1 MALYNNWVITKKYA
15 STEVA
20 AISTQNKIEFVRFIS
35 SDDKFAQ
42 SDLESFD
49 DLVLSTIKTKSKF
62 PVSSVKISGST
73 VTVTGILNSTGNAVD
88 YDMNTLLLVCKYNGA
103 EFLAAATTAQTPF
116 RLPAENTAEVTEYTI
131 RPQLTLSNSD
141 TVNTVVDPVSPA
153 TNERVDDEVKKLQDQ
168 VNSANT
174 DRKSIWDKIADLVDK
189 STNQTIAG
197 VKTFT
202 STIVGNISGNAESAT
217 KLKLDQKITASG
229 DITGTVSF
237 NGTKA
242 AVLPTTLATIAQ
254 SDTTSTVTP
263 NYNESFTTVD
273 SIKTDT
279 KGRVTGANTKTVKLP
294 VAYVHPNV
302 SQSDTTSAEAP
313 NNGSTFD
320 VVDSVKR
327 NGQGHVTG
335 VNTKTVTMPTQ
346 SNITGNAATATKLK
360 TARKINGTA
369 FDGTQDI
376 NVNAANDSDI
386 VHKTGNESIAGTKTF
401 KNNVYLNGGIATKR
415 ADYTGLVTYSTF
427 NETTG
432 RVDYM
437 RVTNST
443 DVEGTAG
450 TNTVLIKGNRNI
462 AGQTTNNM
470 VVGIGTGATLVLG
483 GGEGHQAYMDA
494 MEAGKVPAGTPSGSA
509 ENIILASDNEI
520 YIGSKYQSGGVTGNW
535 WKFGTDGTLTA
546 PGTIKAPTF
555 SGKLDGNATS
565 STTAKTTTGNAGSA
579 TKWHT
584 ARKVSLT
591 GDLTGSTTLDGTKD
605 VSISSKLSLSAV
617 AELMYP
623 IGSYYMTSVNK
634 NPKDIF
640 GVGVWQQIKGKV
652 LVGVDEADTTFAKAG
667 LTGGEKTHKLTIAE
681 MPSHTHI
688 QNSHNHT
695 QNSHSH
701 PANNPTL
708 MGQNG
713 NTKYG
718 EGGYNIMGTIS
729 AKSWSTGA
737 TTATNN
743 AATATNQNTGGDG
756 EHNNLQPFQT
766 AYIWLRT
773 A

>member
-73 VTVTGILNSTGNAVD
+73 VTVTGILNSTGNTVD

-141 TVNTVVDPVSPA
+141 TVSTVVDPVSPA
-153 TNERVDDEVKKLQDQ
+153 TNERVDDEVKKIQDQ
-168 VNSANT
+168 INSANT

-229 DITGTVSF
+229 DIAGTVSF

-254 SDTTSTVTP
+254 SDTTSTVSP

-294 VAYVHPNV
+294 VAYVHPNI
-302 SQSDTTSAEAP
+302 SQSDTTSTEAP

-327 NGQGHVTG
+327 NGQGHITG

-360 TARKINGTA
+360 TARKINGTD

-386 VHKTGNESIAGTKTF
+386 VHKSGDETITGAKTF
-401 KNNVYLNGGIATKR
+401 DGKFFARTNPNTSDGLQYVYGIAPKLDDGTIPQSNSLFWTNPK
-415 ADYTGLVTYSTF
+415 LK
-427 NETTG
+427 ETANG
-432 RVDYM
+432 F
-437 RVTNST
+437 SLAL
-443 DVEGTAG
+443 GAG
-450 TNTVLIKGNRNI
+450 SNLI
-462 AGQTTNNM
+462 
-470 VVGIGTGATLVLG
+470 LG
-483 GGEGHQAYMDA
+483 GGESHRALLKNIADPTA
-494 MEAGKVPAGTPSGSA
+494 LPPALSNVSA
-509 ENIILASDNEI
+509 TKEHAILVADQEI
-520 YIGSKYQSGGVTGNW
+520 YIGTGYQNGATTPNSGEW
-535 WKFGTDGTLTA
+535 WKFGTDGI
-546 PGTIKAPTF
+546 IKTPKN
-555 SGKLDGNATS
+555 GKLLD
-565 STTAKTTTGNAGSA
+565 SA
-579 TKWHT
+579 DKGLK
-584 ARKVSLT
+584 ALIADMV
-591 GDLTGSTTLDGTKD
+591 
-605 VSISSKLSLSAV
+605 
-617 AELMYP
+617 YP
-623 IGSYYMTSVNK
+623 VGSYYMSNIST
-634 NPKDIF
+634 NPAEIL
-640 GVGVWQQIKGKV
+640 GMGVWEQVKGKV
-652 LVGVDEADTTFAKAG
+652 IVGVDEDDTDFASAG

-729 AKSWSTGA
+729 ARSWTTGA

-756 EHNNLQPFQT
+756 AHNNLQPFQT

>member
-73 VTVTGILNSTGNAVD
+73 VTVTGILNSTGNTVD

-141 TVNTVVDPVSPA
+141 TVSTVVDPVSPA

-168 VNSANT
+168 INSANT

-197 VKTFT
+197 IKTFT

-217 KLKLDQKITASG
+217 KLKTAQKVTLTGDASG
-229 DITGTVSF
+229 SVTFDGTQ
-237 NGTKA
+237 
-242 AVLPTTLATIAQ
+242 AVGLATTLATVSQ
-254 SDTTSTVTP
+254 NDTTSSVSP
-263 NYNESFTTVD
+263 NYNKTFTTVD

-302 SQSDTTSAEAP
+302 SQSDTTSEEAP
-313 NNGSTFD
+313 NNGSTFTAI
-320 VVDSVKR
+320 DSVKR
-327 NGQGHVTG
+327 NGQGHITG

-346 SNITGNAATATKLK
+346 ANITGNAATATKLK

-376 NVNAANDSDI
+376 NVKATNDSDI
-386 VHKTGNESIAGTKTF
+386 VHKSGTETITGRKNFDEIVQIKAQPRGTGTAEAA
-401 KNNVYLNGGIATKR
+401 LAI
-415 ADYTGLVTYSTF
+415 YSSKVSLPLLRF
-427 NETTG
+427 NENLTG
-432 RVDYM
+432 QGA
-437 RVTNST
+437 N
-443 DVEGTAG
+443 G
-450 TNTVLIKGNRNI
+450 NTV
-462 AGQTTNNM
+462 
-470 VVGIGTGATLVLG
+470 GITQGANTIIG
-483 GGEGHQAYMDA
+483 GGESPASLLIA
-494 MEAGKVPAGTPSGSA
+494 MEKNELPPVLSGLSGGNEHGILSA
-509 ENIILASDNEI
+509 DQNV
-520 YIGSKYQSGGVTGNW
+520 YIGSGYQSGGTTGKW
-535 WKFGTDGTLTA
+535 WKFGTDGILTA

-565 STTAKTTTGNAGSA
+565 ATTATTTTGNAGSA

-605 VSISSKLSLSAV
+605 VSISSKLNVAAV

-623 IGSYYMTSVNK
+623 VGSYYMSSVNK

-640 GVGVWQQIKGKV
+640 GVGVWEQVKGKV
-652 LVGVDEADTTFAKAG
+652 LVGVDEADPTFAKAG
-667 LTGGEKTHKLTIAE
+667 LTGGEKTHKLTVAE

-729 AKSWSTGA
+729 AKSWTTGA

>member
-73 VTVTGILNSTGNAVD
+73 VTVTGILNSTGNTVD
-88 YDMNTLLLVCKYNGA
+88 YEMNTLLLVCKYNGA

-141 TVNTVVDPVSPA
+141 TVSTVVDPVSPA

-217 KLKLDQKITASG
+217 KLKTPQEVTLTG
-229 DITGTVSF
+229 DALGSATFDGTQ
-237 NGTKA
+237 
-242 AVLPTTLATIAQ
+242 AVGLATTLATIAQ
-254 SDTTSTVTP
+254 SNTASSVSP
-263 NYNESFTTVD
+263 NYNETFTTVD
-273 SIKTDT
+273 SVKTDA

-302 SQSDTTSAEAP
+302 SQSDTTSAESP

-346 SNITGNAATATKLK
+346 ANITGNAATATKLK

-376 NVNAANDSDI
+376 EVNAANDSDI
-386 VHKTGNESIAGTKTF
+386 VHKSGAETITGAKAFEGNISAKQQTTTDPQSAWGYGIRQVKEDGTNGQIQYLVRSNPQLSASEPSNGFSVGISAGANMIYAAGEAHIALLKAIQTPETTPPGLSGVKP
-401 KNNVYLNGGIATKR
+401 NGENAILV
-415 ADYTGLVTYSTF
+415 ADGSTF
-427 NETTG
+427 
-432 RVDYM
+432 
-437 RVTNST
+437 
-443 DVEGTAG
+443 
-450 TNTVLIKGNRNI
+450 
-462 AGQTTNNM
+462 
-470 VVGIGTGATLVLG
+470 IGSGY
-483 GGEGHQAYMDA
+483 QN
-494 MEAGKVPAGTPSGSA
+494 GSA
-509 ENIILASDNEI
+509 TPTD
-520 YIGSKYQSGGVTGNW
+520 GKW
-535 WKFGTDGTLTA
+535 WKFGTDGI
-546 PGTIKAPTF
+546 IKTPKD
-555 SGKLDGNATS
+555 GKLLDSAD
-565 STTAKTTTGNAGSA
+565 TGLKALIA
-579 TKWHT
+579 
-584 ARKVSLT
+584 
-591 GDLTGSTTLDGTKD
+591 DL
-605 VSISSKLSLSAV
+605 V
-617 AELMYP
+617 YP
-623 IGSYYMTSVNK
+623 VGAYYMSNVATD
-634 NPKDIF
+634 PKDLF
-640 GVGVWQQIKGKV
+640 GVGTWQQVKGKV
-652 LVGVDEADTTFAKAG
+652 LVGVDEDDTDFASAG

-729 AKSWSTGA
+729 AKSWTTGA

-756 EHNNLQPFQT
+756 AHNNLQPFQT

>member
-1 MALYNNWVITKKYA
+1 LALYNNWVITKKYA

-49 DLVLSTIKTKSKF
+49 ELVLSTIKTKSKF

-73 VTVTGILNSTGNAVD
+73 VTVTGILNSTGNTVD
-88 YDMNTLLLVCKYNGA
+88 YDMNTLLLVCKYNGV

-141 TVNTVVDPVSPA
+141 TVSTVVDPVSPA

-168 VNSANT
+168 INSANT
-174 DRKSIWDKIADLVDK
+174 DRKSIWDKIGDLVDK

-197 VKTFT
+197 IKTFT

-217 KLKLDQKITASG
+217 KLKTAQKVTLTGDASG
-229 DITGTVSF
+229 SATFDGTQ
-237 NGTKA
+237 
-242 AVLPTTLATIAQ
+242 AVGLATTLATVSQ
-254 SDTTSTVTP
+254 NDTTSSVSP
-263 NYNESFTTVD
+263 NYNETFTTVD
-273 SIKTDT
+273 SVKTDT

-294 VAYVHPNV
+294 VAYVHPSI
-302 SQSDTTSAEAP
+302 SQSDTTSAESP
-313 NNGSTFD
+313 NNGSTFN

-360 TARKINGTA
+360 TPRKINGTA

-376 NVNAANDSDI
+376 NVKATNDSDI
-386 VHKTGNESIAGTKTF
+386 VHKSGDESIAGTKSFTGMPVF
-401 KNNVYLNGGIATKR
+401 HTTVASGLQATLGTYLH
-415 ADYTGLVTYSTF
+415 DDTGDAIQRQTLLWANPRLT
-427 NETTG
+427 
-432 RVDYM
+432 
-437 RVTNST
+437 
-443 DVEGTAG
+443 
-450 TNTVLIKGNRNI
+450 
-462 AGQTTNNM
+462 GQTSNGWSFALSM
-470 VVGIGTGATLVLG
+470 GANAILG
-483 GGEGHQAYMDA
+483 GGESGRALLQAI
-494 MEAGKVPAGTPSGSA
+494 ETSETTPPSLGTVSGG
-509 ENIILASDNEI
+509 NEHAFLTADQDVFV
-520 YIGSKYQSGGVTGNW
+520 GSGYQSGGVTGKW
-535 WKFGTDGTLTA
+535 WKFGTDGT
-546 PGTIKAPTF
+546 IKTPEN
-555 SGKLDGNATS
+555 GKLLDSAD
-565 STTAKTTTGNAGSA
+565 TGLKALIA
-579 TKWHT
+579 DM
-584 ARKVSLT
+584 V
-591 GDLTGSTTLDGTKD
+591 
-605 VSISSKLSLSAV
+605 
-617 AELMYP
+617 YP
-623 IGSYYMTSVNK
+623 IGSYYMSNIST
-634 NPKDIF
+634 NPAEIL
-640 GVGVWQQIKGKV
+640 GMGVWEQVKGKV
-652 LVGVDEADTTFAKAG
+652 IVGVDEDDTDFASAG

-729 AKSWSTGA
+729 ARSWTTGA

-756 EHNNLQPFQT
+756 VHNNLQPFQT

>member
-49 DLVLSTIKTKSKF
+49 ELVLSTIKTKSKF

-73 VTVTGILNSTGNAVD
+73 VTVTGILNSTGNTVD
-88 YDMNTLLLVCKYNGA
+88 YDMNTLLLVCKYNGV

-141 TVNTVVDPVSPA
+141 TVSTVVDPVSPA

-168 VNSANT
+168 INSANT
-174 DRKSIWDKIADLVDK
+174 DRKSIWDKIGDLVDK

-197 VKTFT
+197 IKTFT

-217 KLKLDQKITASG
+217 KLKTAQKVTLTGDASG
-229 DITGTVSF
+229 SATFDGTQ
-237 NGTKA
+237 
-242 AVLPTTLATIAQ
+242 AVGLATTLATVSQ
-254 SDTTSTVTP
+254 NDTTSSVSP
-263 NYNESFTTVD
+263 NYNETFTTVD
-273 SIKTDT
+273 SVKTDT

-294 VAYVHPNV
+294 VAYVHPSI
-302 SQSDTTSAEAP
+302 SQSDTTSAESP
-313 NNGSTFD
+313 NNGSTFN

-360 TARKINGTA
+360 TPRKINGTA

-376 NVNAANDSDI
+376 NVKATNDSDI
-386 VHKTGNESIAGTKTF
+386 VHKSGDESIAGTKSFTGMPVF
-401 KNNVYLNGGIATKR
+401 HTTVASGLQATLGTYLH
-415 ADYTGLVTYSTF
+415 DDTGDAIQRQTLLWANPRLT
-427 NETTG
+427 
-432 RVDYM
+432 
-437 RVTNST
+437 
-443 DVEGTAG
+443 
-450 TNTVLIKGNRNI
+450 
-462 AGQTTNNM
+462 GQTSNGWSFALSM
-470 VVGIGTGATLVLG
+470 GANAILG
-483 GGEGHQAYMDA
+483 GGESGRALLQAI
-494 MEAGKVPAGTPSGSA
+494 ETSETTPPSLGTVSGG
-509 ENIILASDNEI
+509 NEHAFLTADQDVFV
-520 YIGSKYQSGGVTGNW
+520 GSGYQSGGVTGKW
-535 WKFGTDGTLTA
+535 WKFGTDGT
-546 PGTIKAPTF
+546 IKTPEN
-555 SGKLDGNATS
+555 GKLLDSAD
-565 STTAKTTTGNAGSA
+565 TGLKALIA
-579 TKWHT
+579 DM
-584 ARKVSLT
+584 V
-591 GDLTGSTTLDGTKD
+591 
-605 VSISSKLSLSAV
+605 
-617 AELMYP
+617 YP
-623 IGSYYMTSVNK
+623 IGSYYMSNIST
-634 NPKDIF
+634 NPAEIL
-640 GVGVWQQIKGKV
+640 GMGVWEQVKGKV
-652 LVGVDEADTTFAKAG
+652 IVGVDEDDTDFASAG

-729 AKSWSTGA
+729 ARSWTTGA

-756 EHNNLQPFQT
+756 VHNNLQPFQT

>member
-73 VTVTGILNSTGNAVD
+73 VTVTGILNSTGNTVD
-88 YDMNTLLLVCKYNGA
+88 YDMNTLLLVCKYNGT

-141 TVNTVVDPVSPA
+141 TVSTVVDPVSPA

-168 VNSANT
+168 INSSNT
-174 DRKSIWDKIADLVDK
+174 DRKNIWNRIADLVDK

-197 VKTFT
+197 IKTFT
-202 STIVGNISGNAESAT
+202 STIVGNISGNSGSTT
-217 KLKLDQKITASG
+217 KLKTPQEVTLKGDTSG
-229 DITGTVSF
+229 SVSF
-237 NGTKA
+237 DGTQ
-242 AVLPTTLATIAQ
+242 AVDLATTLATVIQ
-254 SDTTSTVTP
+254 NNTTSSISP
-263 NYNESFTTVD
+263 NYSETFTTVD

-294 VAYVHPNV
+294 VAYAHPNIP
-302 SQSDTTSAEAP
+302 QNDTTSTEAP

-327 NGQGHVTG
+327 NGQGHITG

-346 SNITGNAATATKLK
+346 TNVTGNSGTATKLK

-376 NVNAANDSDI
+376 NVKATNDSDI
-386 VHKTGNESIAGTKTF
+386 VHKSGDESIAGTKSFTGMPVF
-401 KNNVYLNGGIATKR
+401 HTTVASGLQATLGTYLH
-415 ADYTGLVTYSTF
+415 DDTGDAIQRQTLLWANPRLT
-427 NETTG
+427 
-432 RVDYM
+432 
-437 RVTNST
+437 
-443 DVEGTAG
+443 
-450 TNTVLIKGNRNI
+450 
-462 AGQTTNNM
+462 GQTSNGWSFALSM
-470 VVGIGTGATLVLG
+470 GANAILG
-483 GGEGHQAYMDA
+483 GGESGRALLQAI
-494 MEAGKVPAGTPSGSA
+494 ETSETTPPSLGTVSGG
-509 ENIILASDNEI
+509 NEHAFLTADQDVFV
-520 YIGSKYQSGGVTGNW
+520 GSGYQSGGVTGKW
-535 WKFGTDGTLTA
+535 WKFGTDGT
-546 PGTIKAPTF
+546 IKTPEN
-555 SGKLDGNATS
+555 GKLLDSAD
-565 STTAKTTTGNAGSA
+565 TGLKALIA
-579 TKWHT
+579 DM
-584 ARKVSLT
+584 V
-591 GDLTGSTTLDGTKD
+591 
-605 VSISSKLSLSAV
+605 
-617 AELMYP
+617 YP
-623 IGSYYMTSVNK
+623 IGSYYMSNIST
-634 NPKDIF
+634 NPAEIL
-640 GVGVWQQIKGKV
+640 GMGVWEQVKGKV
-652 LVGVDEADTTFAKAG
+652 IVGVDEDDTDFASAG

-729 AKSWSTGA
+729 ARSWTTGA

-756 EHNNLQPFQT
+756 VHNNLQPFQT

>member
-49 DLVLSTIKTKSKF
+49 ELVLSTIKTKSKF

-73 VTVTGILNSTGNAVD
+73 VTVTGILNSTGNTVD
-88 YDMNTLLLVCKYNGA
+88 YDMNTLLLVCKYNGV

-141 TVNTVVDPVSPA
+141 TVSTVVDPVSPA

-168 VNSANT
+168 INSANT
-174 DRKSIWDKIADLVDK
+174 DRKSIWDKIGDLVDK

-197 VKTFT
+197 IKTFT

-217 KLKLDQKITASG
+217 KLKTAQKVTLTGDASG
-229 DITGTVSF
+229 SATFDGTQ
-237 NGTKA
+237 
-242 AVLPTTLATIAQ
+242 AVGLATTLATVSQ
-254 SDTTSTVTP
+254 NDTTSSVSP
-263 NYNESFTTVD
+263 NYNETFTTVD
-273 SIKTDT
+273 SVKTDT

-294 VAYVHPNV
+294 VAYVHPSI
-302 SQSDTTSAEAP
+302 SQSDTTSAESP
-313 NNGSTFD
+313 NNGSTFN

-360 TARKINGTA
+360 TPRKINGTA

-376 NVNAANDSDI
+376 NVKATNDSDI
-386 VHKTGNESIAGTKTF
+386 VHKSGDESIAGTKSFTGMPVF
-401 KNNVYLNGGIATKR
+401 HTTVASGLQATLGTYLH
-415 ADYTGLVTYSTF
+415 DDTGDAIQRQTLLWANPRLT
-427 NETTG
+427 
-432 RVDYM
+432 
-437 RVTNST
+437 
-443 DVEGTAG
+443 
-450 TNTVLIKGNRNI
+450 
-462 AGQTTNNM
+462 GQTSNGWSFALSM
-470 VVGIGTGATLVLG
+470 GANAILG
-483 GGEGHQAYMDA
+483 GGESGRALLQAI
-494 MEAGKVPAGTPSGSA
+494 ETSETTPPSLGTVSGG
-509 ENIILASDNEI
+509 NEHAFLTADQDVFV
-520 YIGSKYQSGGVTGNW
+520 GSGYQSGGVTGKW
-535 WKFGTDGTLTA
+535 WKFGTDGT
-546 PGTIKAPTF
+546 IKTPEN
-555 SGKLDGNATS
+555 GKLLDSAD
-565 STTAKTTTGNAGSA
+565 TGLKALIA
-579 TKWHT
+579 DM
-584 ARKVSLT
+584 V
-591 GDLTGSTTLDGTKD
+591 
-605 VSISSKLSLSAV
+605 
-617 AELMYP
+617 YP
-623 IGSYYMTSVNK
+623 IGSYYMSNIST
-634 NPKDIF
+634 NPAEIL
-640 GVGVWQQIKGKV
+640 GMGVWEQVKGKV
-652 LVGVDEADTTFAKAG
+652 IVGVDEDDTDFASAG

-729 AKSWSTGA
+729 AKSWTTGA

-756 EHNNLQPFQT
+756 AHNNLQPFQT

>member
-73 VTVTGILNSTGNAVD
+73 VTVTGILNSTGNTVD
-88 YDMNTLLLVCKYNGA
+88 YEMNTLLLVCKYNGA

-141 TVNTVVDPVSPA
+141 TVSTVVDPVSPA

-168 VNSANT
+168 INSANT
-174 DRKSIWDKIADLVDK
+174 DRKSIWDKIGDLVDK

-197 VKTFT
+197 IKTFT

-217 KLKLDQKITASG
+217 KLKTAQKVTLTGDASG
-229 DITGTVSF
+229 SATFDGTQ
-237 NGTKA
+237 
-242 AVLPTTLATIAQ
+242 AVGLATTLATVSQ
-254 SDTTSTVTP
+254 NDTTSSVSP
-263 NYNESFTTVD
+263 NYNETFTTVD
-273 SIKTDT
+273 SVKTDT

-294 VAYVHPNV
+294 VAYVHPSI
-302 SQSDTTSAEAP
+302 SQSDTTSAESP
-313 NNGSTFD
+313 NNGSTFN

-360 TARKINGTA
+360 TPRKINGTA

-376 NVNAANDSDI
+376 NVKATNDSDI
-386 VHKTGNESIAGTKTF
+386 VHKSGDESIAGTKSFTGMPVF
-401 KNNVYLNGGIATKR
+401 HTTVASGLQATLGTYLH
-415 ADYTGLVTYSTF
+415 DDTGDAIQRQTLLWANPRLT
-427 NETTG
+427 
-432 RVDYM
+432 
-437 RVTNST
+437 
-443 DVEGTAG
+443 
-450 TNTVLIKGNRNI
+450 
-462 AGQTTNNM
+462 GQTSNGWSFALSM
-470 VVGIGTGATLVLG
+470 GANAILG
-483 GGEGHQAYMDA
+483 GGESGRALLQAI
-494 MEAGKVPAGTPSGSA
+494 ETSETTPPSLGTVSGG
-509 ENIILASDNEI
+509 NEHAFLTADQDVFV
-520 YIGSKYQSGGVTGNW
+520 GSGYQSGGVTGKW
-535 WKFGTDGTLTA
+535 WKFGTDGILTA

-565 STTAKTTTGNAGSA
+565 ATTATTTTGNAGSA

-605 VSISSKLSLSAV
+605 VSISSKLNVAAV

-623 IGSYYMTSVNK
+623 VGSYYMSSVNK

-640 GVGVWQQIKGKV
+640 GVGVWEQVKGKV
-652 LVGVDEADTTFAKAG
+652 LVGVDEADPTFAKAG

-729 AKSWSTGA
+729 ARSWTTGT

-756 EHNNLQPFQT
+756 AHNNLQPFQT

>member
-73 VTVTGILNSTGNAVD
+73 VTVTGILNSTGNTVD

-141 TVNTVVDPVSPA
+141 TVSTIVDPVSPA

-217 KLKLDQKITASG
+217 KLKTPQKVTLTGDASG
-229 DITGTVSF
+229 SATFDGTQ
-237 NGTKA
+237 
-242 AVLPTTLATIAQ
+242 AVGLATTLATIAQ
-254 SDTTSTVTP
+254 SNTASSVSP
-263 NYNESFTTVD
+263 NYNETFTTVD
-273 SIKTDT
+273 SVNTDT
-279 KGRVTGANTKTVKLP
+279 KGRVTGTNTKTVKLP

-302 SQSDTTSAEAP
+302 SQSDTTSEEAP
-313 NNGSTFD
+313 NNGSTFTAI
-320 VVDSVKR
+320 DSVKR

-346 SNITGNAATATKLK
+346 ANITGNAATATKLK
-360 TARKINGTA
+360 TPRKINGTA

-376 NVNAANDSDI
+376 EVNAANDSDI
-386 VHKTGNESIAGTKTF
+386 VHKSGTETIDGVKTF
-401 KNNVYLNGGIATKR
+401 KRAINVYSEAGSGLQAYFRAHLMGNDGVEKQTQYLFWQNANLSNQDANGFTIAFGSGANTIVGGGES
-415 ADYTGLVTYSTF
+415 AMALITAMENS
-427 NETTG
+427 ETSPG
-432 RVDYM
+432 
-437 RVTNST
+437 
-443 DVEGTAG
+443 
-450 TNTVLIKGNRNI
+450 
-462 AGQTTNNM
+462 
-470 VVGIGTGATLVLG
+470 GIGTNG
-483 GGEGHQAYMDA
+483 GSEHAIVVADTN
-494 MEAGKVPAGTPSGSA
+494 V
-509 ENIILASDNEI
+509 
-520 YIGSKYQSGGVTGNW
+520 YIGSGYQSGGATGKW
-535 WKFGTDGTLTA
+535 WTFQNDGI
-546 PGTIKAPTF
+546 IKTPKN
-555 SGKLDGNATS
+555 GKLLDSAD
-565 STTAKTTTGNAGSA
+565 TGLKALIA
-579 TKWHT
+579 
-584 ARKVSLT
+584 
-591 GDLTGSTTLDGTKD
+591 DL
-605 VSISSKLSLSAV
+605 V
-617 AELMYP
+617 YP
-623 IGSYYMTSVNK
+623 VGSYYMSNVATD
-634 NPKDIF
+634 PKEVF
-640 GVGVWQQIKGKV
+640 GVGVWEQVKGKV
-652 LVGVDEADTTFAKAG
+652 IVGVDEDDTDFSSAG
-667 LTGGEKTHKLTIAE
+667 LTGGEKTHKLTIEE

-713 NTKYG
+713 NTHYG
-718 EGGYNIMGTIS
+718 DGGYTIMGTIS
-729 AKSWSTGA
+729 AKSWTTGA

-756 EHNNLQPFQT
+756 AHNNLQPFQT

-773 A
+773 E

>member
-73 VTVTGILNSTGNAVD
+73 VTVTGILNSTGNTVD

-141 TVNTVVDPVSPA
+141 TVSTVVDPVSPA

-168 VNSANT
+168 INSANT

-189 STNQTIAG
+189 STNQTISG
-197 VKTFT
+197 IKTFT

-217 KLKLDQKITASG
+217 KLKTAQKVTLTGDASG
-229 DITGTVSF
+229 SATFDGTQ
-237 NGTKA
+237 
-242 AVLPTTLATIAQ
+242 AVGLATTLATVSQ
-254 SDTTSTVTP
+254 NDTTSSVSP
-263 NYNESFTTVD
+263 NYNETFTTVD

-346 SNITGNAATATKLK
+346 SNITGNA
-360 TARKINGTA
+360 
-369 FDGTQDI
+369 
-376 NVNAANDSDI
+376 
-386 VHKTGNESIAGTKTF
+386 
-401 KNNVYLNGGIATKR
+401 
-415 ADYTGLVTYSTF
+415 
-427 NETTG
+427 
-432 RVDYM
+432 
-437 RVTNST
+437 
-443 DVEGTAG
+443 
-450 TNTVLIKGNRNI
+450 
-462 AGQTTNNM
+462 
-470 VVGIGTGATLVLG
+470 
-483 GGEGHQAYMDA
+483 
-494 MEAGKVPAGTPSGSA
+494 
-509 ENIILASDNEI
+509 
-520 YIGSKYQSGGVTGNW
+520 
-535 WKFGTDGTLTA
+535 
-546 PGTIKAPTF
+546 
-555 SGKLDGNATS
+555 
-565 STTAKTTTGNAGSA
+565 GSA

-591 GDLTGSTTLDGTKD
+591 GDLTGSTTIDGTKD
-605 VSISSKLSLSAV
+605 VSISSKLNLAVV

-623 IGSYYMTSVNK
+623 IGSYYMSSVNK

-640 GVGVWQQIKGKV
+640 GVGVWEQVKGKV
-652 LVGVDEADTTFAKAG
+652 IVGVDEDDTDFASAG

-729 AKSWSTGA
+729 ARSWTTGA
-737 TTATNN
+737 ATATNN
-743 AATATNQNTGGDG
+743 PATATNQNTGGDG
-756 EHNNLQPFQT
+756 AHNNLQPFQT

>member
-73 VTVTGILNSTGNAVD
+73 VTVTGILNSTGNTVD
-88 YDMNTLLLVCKYNGA
+88 YEMNTLLLVCKYNGA

-141 TVNTVVDPVSPA
+141 TVSTVVDPVSPA

-197 VKTFT
+197 IKTFT

-217 KLKLDQKITASG
+217 KLKTAQKVTLTGDASG
-229 DITGTVSF
+229 SVTFDGTQ
-237 NGTKA
+237 
-242 AVLPTTLATIAQ
+242 AVGLATTLATVSQ
-254 SDTTSTVTP
+254 NDTTSSVSP
-263 NYNESFTTVD
+263 NYNETFTTVD

-302 SQSDTTSAEAP
+302 SQSDTTSEEAP
-313 NNGSTFD
+313 NNGSTFTAI
-320 VVDSVKR
+320 DSVKR
-327 NGQGHVTG
+327 NGQGHITG

-376 NVNAANDSDI
+376 EVNAANDSDI
-386 VHKTGNESIAGTKTF
+386 VHKSGDESIAGTKSFTGMPVF
-401 KNNVYLNGGIATKR
+401 HTTVASGLQATLGTYLH
-415 ADYTGLVTYSTF
+415 DDTGDAIQRQTLLWANPRLT
-427 NETTG
+427 
-432 RVDYM
+432 
-437 RVTNST
+437 
-443 DVEGTAG
+443 
-450 TNTVLIKGNRNI
+450 
-462 AGQTTNNM
+462 GQTSNGWSFALSM
-470 VVGIGTGATLVLG
+470 GANAILG
-483 GGEGHQAYMDA
+483 GGESGRALLQAI
-494 MEAGKVPAGTPSGSA
+494 ETSETTPPSLGTVSGG
-509 ENIILASDNEI
+509 NEHAFLTADQDVFV
-520 YIGSKYQSGGVTGNW
+520 GSGYQSGGVTGKW
-535 WKFGTDGTLTA
+535 WKFGTDGT
-546 PGTIKAPTF
+546 IKTPEN
-555 SGKLDGNATS
+555 GKLLDSAD
-565 STTAKTTTGNAGSA
+565 TGLKALIA
-579 TKWHT
+579 DM
-584 ARKVSLT
+584 V
-591 GDLTGSTTLDGTKD
+591 
-605 VSISSKLSLSAV
+605 
-617 AELMYP
+617 YP
-623 IGSYYMTSVNK
+623 IGSYYMSNIST
-634 NPKDIF
+634 NPAEIL
-640 GVGVWQQIKGKV
+640 GMGVWEQVKGKV
-652 LVGVDEADTTFAKAG
+652 IVGVDEDDTDFASAG

-729 AKSWSTGA
+729 ARSWTTGA

-756 EHNNLQPFQT
+756 VHNNLQPFQT

>member
-73 VTVTGILNSTGNAVD
+73 VTVTGILNSTGNTVD

-141 TVNTVVDPVSPA
+141 TVSTVVDPVSPA

-168 VNSANT
+168 INSANT

-197 VKTFT
+197 IKTFT

-217 KLKLDQKITASG
+217 KLKTPQKVTLTG
-229 DITGTVSF
+229 DALGSATFDGTQ
-237 NGTKA
+237 
-242 AVLPTTLATIAQ
+242 AVGLATTLATIAQ
-254 SDTTSTVTP
+254 SNTASSVSP
-263 NYNESFTTVD
+263 NYNETFTTVD
-273 SIKTDT
+273 SVKTDT

-294 VAYVHPNV
+294 VAYVHPTV
-302 SQSDTTSAEAP
+302 SQSDTTSEEAP
-313 NNGSTFD
+313 NNGSTFTAI
-320 VVDSVKR
+320 DSVKR

-346 SNITGNAATATKLK
+346 ANITGNAATATKLK

-376 NVNAANDSDI
+376 NVKATNDSDI
-386 VHKTGNESIAGTKTF
+386 VHKNSDETITGAKTF
-401 KNNVYLNGGIATKR
+401 SGAFTHVSQRSNDPQRAWALGVRQVKPDGTLGQLQNIVGTNPQLSEREPSNGFSMGISAGANMIYAAGEAHIALLKAIEKPETTPPSLAVKPNGETAILVADGATYIGTNYQNGGT
-415 ADYTGLVTYSTF
+415 TP
-427 NETTG
+427 TTG
-432 RVDYM
+432 Y
-437 RVTNST
+437 
-443 DVEGTAG
+443 
-450 TNTVLIKGNRNI
+450 
-462 AGQTTNNM
+462 
-470 VVGIGTGATLVLG
+470 
-483 GGEGHQAYMDA
+483 
-494 MEAGKVPAGTPSGSA
+494 
-509 ENIILASDNEI
+509 
-520 YIGSKYQSGGVTGNW
+520 W
-535 WKFGTDGTLTA
+535 WRFGTDGILTA
-546 PGTIKAPTF
+546 PGTIKAPVF

-565 STTAKTTTGNAGSA
+565 ATTATTTTGNSGTA
-579 TKWHT
+579 TKWQT
-584 ARKVSLT
+584 ARKISIT
-591 GDLTGSTTLDGTKD
+591 GDLTGSTTIDGTKD
-605 VSISSKLSLSAV
+605 VSISSKLNIAAV

-623 IGSYYMTSVNK
+623 VGSYYMSSSNK

-640 GVGVWQQIKGKV
+640 GVGTWQQVKGKV
-652 LVGVDEADTTFAKAG
+652 LVGVDESDTTFAKAG
-667 LTGGEKTHKLTIAE
+667 LTGGEKTHKLTVAE

-695 QNSHSH
+695 QNPHSHS
-701 PANNPTL
+701 ANNPTL

-713 NTKYG
+713 NTHYG
-718 EGGYNIMGTIS
+718 DGGFTIMGTIS
-729 AKSWSTGA
+729 KNSWTTGNA
-737 TTATNN
+737 TATNN

>member
-73 VTVTGILNSTGNAVD
+73 VTVTGILNSTGNTVD
-88 YDMNTLLLVCKYNGA
+88 YEMNTLLLVCKYNGA

-141 TVNTVVDPVSPA
+141 TVSTVVDPVSPA

-197 VKTFT
+197 IKTFT

-217 KLKLDQKITASG
+217 KLKTAQKVTLTGDASG
-229 DITGTVSF
+229 SATFDGTQ
-237 NGTKA
+237 
-242 AVLPTTLATIAQ
+242 AVGLATTLATVSQ
-254 SDTTSTVTP
+254 NDTTSSVSP
-263 NYNESFTTVD
+263 NYNETFTTVD

-302 SQSDTTSAEAP
+302 SQSDTTSEEAP
-313 NNGSTFD
+313 NNGSTFTAI
-320 VVDSVKR
+320 DSVKR
-327 NGQGHVTG
+327 NGQGHITG

-376 NVNAANDSDI
+376 EVNAANDSDI
-386 VHKTGNESIAGTKTF
+386 VHKSGDESIAGTKSFTGMPVF
-401 KNNVYLNGGIATKR
+401 HTTVASGLQATLGTYLH
-415 ADYTGLVTYSTF
+415 DDTGDAIQRQTLLWANPRLT
-427 NETTG
+427 
-432 RVDYM
+432 
-437 RVTNST
+437 
-443 DVEGTAG
+443 
-450 TNTVLIKGNRNI
+450 
-462 AGQTTNNM
+462 GQTSNGWSFALSM
-470 VVGIGTGATLVLG
+470 GANAILG
-483 GGEGHQAYMDA
+483 GGESGRALLQAI
-494 MEAGKVPAGTPSGSA
+494 ETSETTPPSLGTVSGG
-509 ENIILASDNEI
+509 NEHAFLTADQDVFV
-520 YIGSKYQSGGVTGNW
+520 GSGYQSGGVTGKW
-535 WKFGTDGTLTA
+535 WKFGTDGT
-546 PGTIKAPTF
+546 IKTPEN
-555 SGKLDGNATS
+555 GKLLDSAD
-565 STTAKTTTGNAGSA
+565 TGLKALIA
-579 TKWHT
+579 DM
-584 ARKVSLT
+584 V
-591 GDLTGSTTLDGTKD
+591 
-605 VSISSKLSLSAV
+605 
-617 AELMYP
+617 YP
-623 IGSYYMTSVNK
+623 IGSYYMSNIST
-634 NPKDIF
+634 NPAEIL
-640 GVGVWQQIKGKV
+640 GMGVWEQVKGKV
-652 LVGVDEADTTFAKAG
+652 IVGVDEDDTDFASAG

-729 AKSWSTGA
+729 ARSWTTGA

-756 EHNNLQPFQT
+756 VHNNLQPFQT

>member
-73 VTVTGILNSTGNAVD
+73 VTVTGILNSTGNTVD

-141 TVNTVVDPVSPA
+141 TVSTVVDPVSPA

-197 VKTFT
+197 IKTFT

-254 SDTTSTVTP
+254 SDTTSTVSP

-279 KGRVTGANTKTVKLP
+279 KGRVTGANTKTIKLP

-302 SQSDTTSAEAP
+302 SQSDTTSTEAP
-313 NNGSTFD
+313 NNGSTFE

-386 VHKTGNESIAGTKTF
+386 VHKSGNETITGIKIFTKQIENYTVPHETDKQTAGAF
-401 KNNVYLNGGIATKR
+401 NVRQVN
-415 ADYTGLVTYSTF
+415 ADGKAGQVQSLVRTNPQMP
-427 NETTG
+427 NETANGFTIG
-432 RVDYM
+432 I
-437 RVTNST
+437 S
-443 DVEGTAG
+443 AG
-450 TNTVLIKGNRNI
+450 ANTIL
-462 AGQTTNNM
+462 A
-470 VVGIGTGATLVLG
+470 
-483 GGEGHQAYMDA
+483 GGEGHIALQKAIQTPETTPPVLSAVKGGDEHAIVVADNDA
-494 MEAGKVPAGTPSGSA
+494 
-509 ENIILASDNEI
+509 
-520 YIGSKYQSGGVTGNW
+520 YIGSGYQSGGVTGNW
-535 WKFGTDGTLTA
+535 WKFAKDGTLTA

-565 STTAKTTTGNAGSA
+565 STTAETTTGNAGSA

-591 GDLTGSTTLDGTKD
+591 GDLTGSTTIDGTKD
-605 VSISSKLSLSAV
+605 VSISSKLNLAVV

-623 IGSYYMTSVNK
+623 IGSYYMSSVNK

-640 GVGVWQQIKGKV
+640 GVGVWEQVKGKV
-652 LVGVDEADTTFAKAG
+652 IVGVDEDDTDFASAG

-729 AKSWSTGA
+729 ARSWTTGT

-756 EHNNLQPFQT
+756 AHNNLQPFQT

>member
-1 MALYNNWVITKKYA
+1 LALYNNWVITKKYA

-73 VTVTGILNSTGNAVD
+73 VTVTGILNSTGNTVD

-141 TVNTVVDPVSPA
+141 TVSTVVDPVSPA

-168 VNSANT
+168 INSANT

-197 VKTFT
+197 IKTFT
-202 STIVGNISGNAESAT
+202 STIVGNISGNAGSAT
-217 KLKLDQKITASG
+217 KFKTPQKVTLTGDASG
-229 DITGTVSF
+229 SATFDGTQ
-237 NGTKA
+237 
-242 AVLPTTLATIAQ
+242 AVGLATTLATIAQ
-254 SDTTSTVTP
+254 SNTASSVSP
-263 NYNESFTTVD
+263 NYNETFTTVD
-273 SIKTDT
+273 SVKTDT
-279 KGRVTGANTKTVKLP
+279 KGRVTGTNTKTVKLP

-302 SQSDTTSAEAP
+302 SQSDTTSTEAP

-346 SNITGNAATATKLK
+346 TNVTGNAATATKLK

-376 NVNAANDSDI
+376 NVKATNDSDI
-386 VHKTGNESIAGTKTF
+386 VHKSGTETIDGVKTF
-401 KNNVYLNGGIATKR
+401 KRAINVYSEAGSGLQAYFRAHLMGNDGVEKQTQYLFWQNANLTNQDANGFTIAFGSGANTIVGGGESAR
-415 ADYTGLVTYSTF
+415 ALITAMENS
-427 NETTG
+427 ETSPG
-432 RVDYM
+432 
-437 RVTNST
+437 
-443 DVEGTAG
+443 
-450 TNTVLIKGNRNI
+450 
-462 AGQTTNNM
+462 
-470 VVGIGTGATLVLG
+470 GIGTNG
-483 GGEGHQAYMDA
+483 GSEHAIVVADTN
-494 MEAGKVPAGTPSGSA
+494 V
-509 ENIILASDNEI
+509 
-520 YIGSKYQSGGVTGNW
+520 YIGSGYQSGGVTGKW
-535 WKFGTDGTLTA
+535 WRFDTDGTLTA

-565 STTAKTTTGNAGSA
+565 ATTATTTTGNAGTA
-579 TKWHT
+579 TKWQT
-584 ARKVSLT
+584 ARKISIT
-591 GDLTGSTTLDGTKD
+591 GDLTGSTTIDGTKD
-605 VSISSKLSLSAV
+605 VSISSKLNIAAV

-623 IGSYYMTSVNK
+623 VGSYYMSSSNK

-640 GVGVWQQIKGKV
+640 GVGTWQQVKGKV
-652 LVGVDEADTTFAKAG
+652 LVGVDESDTDFASAG
-667 LTGGEKTHKLTIAE
+667 LTGGEKTHKLTIEE

-729 AKSWSTGA
+729 AKSWTTGA

-756 EHNNLQPFQT
+756 AHNNLQPFQT

>member
-1 MALYNNWVITKKYA
+1 LALYNNWVITKKYA

-49 DLVLSTIKTKSKF
+49 DLVLNTIKTKSKF

-73 VTVTGILNSTGNAVD
+73 VTVTGILNSTGNTVD
-88 YDMNTLLLVCKYNGA
+88 YDMNTLLLVCKYNGT

-141 TVNTVVDPVSPA
+141 TVSTVVDPVSPA

-168 VNSANT
+168 INSANT
-174 DRKSIWDKIADLVDK
+174 DRKSIWDKIAGLVDK

-197 VKTFT
+197 IKTFT

-217 KLKLDQKITASG
+217 KLKTAQKVTLTGDASG
-229 DITGTVSF
+229 SATF
-237 NGTKA
+237 NGTQ
-242 AVLPTTLATIAQ
+242 AVSLPATLATISQ
-254 SDTTSTVTP
+254 GNTTSSISP

-273 SIKTDT
+273 SVKTDT

-294 VAYVHPNV
+294 VAYVHPSV
-302 SQSDTTSAEAP
+302 SQSDTTSVESP
-313 NNGSTFD
+313 NNGSTFTAI
-320 VVDSVKR
+320 DSVKR

-346 SNITGNAATATKLK
+346 TNVTGNAATATKLK
-360 TARKINGTA
+360 TPRKINGTD

-376 NVNAANDSDI
+376 NVKATNDSDI
-386 VHKTGNESIAGTKTF
+386 VHKSGSESISGTKAFTGGF
-401 KNNVYLNGGIATKR
+401 SAKQIPSPTDSQTASSYGVRQVTSDGKDGQLQYIVRTNPQIVETANGFSIGISAGANSIYAGGEAHIALLKAIQTP
-415 ADYTGLVTYSTF
+415 
-427 NETTG
+427 ETTPP
-432 RVDYM
+432 VLSSVKATSESAIVVSDADTYI
-437 RVTNST
+437 
-443 DVEGTAG
+443 G
-450 TNTVLIKGNRNI
+450 TNYQN
-462 AGQTTNNM
+462 
-470 VVGIGTGATLVLG
+470 GAT
-483 GGEGHQAYMDA
+483 
-494 MEAGKVPAGTPSGSA
+494 TPT
-509 ENIILASDNEI
+509 
-520 YIGSKYQSGGVTGNW
+520 TGYW
-535 WKFGTDGTLTA
+535 WKFGKDGNMTA
-546 PGTIKAPTF
+546 PGIIEASTF
-555 SGKLDGNATS
+555 SGKLNGNATS
-565 STTAKTTTGNAGSA
+565 ATRATTTTGNAGSA
-579 TKWHT
+579 TKWQT
-584 ARKVSLT
+584 ARKVSIA
-591 GDLTGSTTLDGTKD
+591 GDLTGSTTIDGSKD
-605 VSISSKLSLSAV
+605 VSISSKLNIAAV
-617 AELMYP
+617 AKLMYP
-623 IGSYYMTSVNK
+623 VGSYYMSSSNK

-640 GVGVWQQIKGKV
+640 GVGTWQQVKGKV
-652 LVGVDEADTTFAKAG
+652 LVGVDESDTTFAKAG
-667 LTGGEKTHKLTIAE
+667 LTGGEKTHKLTVAE

-718 EGGYNIMGTIS
+718 EGGYKIMGTIS
-729 AKSWSTGA
+729 AKSWTTGT

-756 EHNNLQPFQT
+756 AHNNLQPFKT

>member
-62 PVSSVKISGST
+62 PVSSVKITGST
-73 VTVTGILNSTGNAVD
+73 VTVTGILNSTGNTVD
-88 YDMNTLLLVCKYNGA
+88 YDMNTLLLVCKYNGT

-141 TVNTVVDPVSPA
+141 TVSTVVDPVSPA

-168 VNSANT
+168 INSANT
-174 DRKSIWDKIADLVDK
+174 DRKSIWDKIAGLVDK

-197 VKTFT
+197 IKTFT

-217 KLKLDQKITASG
+217 KLKTAQKVTLTGDASG
-229 DITGTVSF
+229 SATF
-237 NGTKA
+237 NGTQ
-242 AVLPTTLATIAQ
+242 AVSLPATLTTISQ
-254 SDTTSTVTP
+254 GNTTSSISP

-273 SIKTDT
+273 SVKTDT

-302 SQSDTTSAEAP
+302 SQSDTTSEEAP
-313 NNGSTFD
+313 NNGSTFTAI
-320 VVDSVKR
+320 DSVKR

-346 SNITGNAATATKLK
+346 TNVTGNAATATKLK
-360 TARKINGTA
+360 TPRKINGTD

-376 NVNAANDSDI
+376 NVKATNDSDI
-386 VHKTGNESIAGTKTF
+386 VHKSGNESISGTKTF
-401 KNNVYLNGGIATKR
+401 NNNVYLNGGIATKR

-437 RVTNST
+437 RVTTST
-443 DVEGTAG
+443 DEKGTAG
-450 TNTVLIKGNRNI
+450 VNTVLIKGNRNI
-462 AGQTTNNM
+462 SGQTNNNM
-470 VVGIGTGATLVLG
+470 VVGIGTGAGLILG
-483 GGEGHQAYMDA
+483 GGEGHIAYMDA
-494 MEAGKVPAGTPSGSA
+494 MASGKVPAGSPSGGA
-509 ENIILASDNEI
+509 ENIVLASDNET
-520 YIGSKYQSGGVTGNW
+520 YIGANYQNGDQTGYW
-535 WKFGTDGTLTA
+535 WKFGKDGTLTA
-546 PGTIKAPTF
+546 PGTIKASTF

-565 STTAKTTTGNAGSA
+565 ATTATTTTGNAGSA
-579 TKWHT
+579 TKWQT
-584 ARKVSLT
+584 ACKVSIT
-591 GDLTGSTTLDGTKD
+591 GDLTGSTTIDGSKD
-605 VSISSKLSLSAV
+605 VSISSKLNVAAV

-623 IGSYYMTSVNK
+623 VGSYYMSSVNK

-640 GVGVWQQIKGKV
+640 GVGVWEQVKGKV
-652 LVGVDEADTTFAKAG
+652 LVGVDEADPTFAKAG
-667 LTGGEKTHKLTIAE
+667 LTGGEKTHKLTVAE

-729 AKSWSTGA
+729 AKSWTTGT

-743 AATATNQNTGGDG
+743 AATATNQNTGGNG

>member
-73 VTVTGILNSTGNAVD
+73 VTVTGILNSTGNTVD

-141 TVNTVVDPVSPA
+141 TVSTVVDPVSPA

-168 VNSANT
+168 INSANT

-197 VKTFT
+197 IKTFT

-217 KLKLDQKITASG
+217 KLKTAQKVTLTGDASG
-229 DITGTVSF
+229 SATFDGTQ
-237 NGTKA
+237 
-242 AVLPTTLATIAQ
+242 AVGLATTLATVSQ
-254 SDTTSTVTP
+254 NDTTSSVSP
-263 NYNESFTTVD
+263 NYNETFTTVD

-302 SQSDTTSAEAP
+302 SQSDTTSEEAP
-313 NNGSTFD
+313 NNGSTFT
-320 VVDSVKR
+320 VIDSVKR
-327 NGQGHVTG
+327 NGQGHITG

-376 NVNAANDSDI
+376 EVNAANDSDI
-386 VHKTGNESIAGTKTF
+386 VHKSGAETIDGVKTF
-401 KNNVYLNGGIATKR
+401 KRAINIYSEAGSGLQAYFRAHLMGNDGVEKQTQYLFWQNANLTNQDTNGFTIAFGSGANTIVGGGESAR
-415 ADYTGLVTYSTF
+415 ALITAMENS
-427 NETTG
+427 ETSPG
-432 RVDYM
+432 
-437 RVTNST
+437 
-443 DVEGTAG
+443 
-450 TNTVLIKGNRNI
+450 
-462 AGQTTNNM
+462 
-470 VVGIGTGATLVLG
+470 GIGTNG
-483 GGEGHQAYMDA
+483 GSEHAIVVADTN
-494 MEAGKVPAGTPSGSA
+494 V
-509 ENIILASDNEI
+509 
-520 YIGSKYQSGGVTGNW
+520 YIGSGYQSGGVTGKW
-535 WKFGTDGTLTA
+535 WTFQNDGI
-546 PGTIKAPTF
+546 IKTPKN
-555 SGKLDGNATS
+555 GKLLDSAD
-565 STTAKTTTGNAGSA
+565 TGLKALIA
-579 TKWHT
+579 DM
-584 ARKVSLT
+584 V
-591 GDLTGSTTLDGTKD
+591 
-605 VSISSKLSLSAV
+605 
-617 AELMYP
+617 YP
-623 IGSYYMTSVNK
+623 VGSYYMSNIST
-634 NPKDIF
+634 NPSEIL
-640 GVGVWQQIKGKV
+640 GMGVWEQVKGKV
-652 LVGVDEADTTFAKAG
+652 IVGVDEDDTDFASAG

-729 AKSWSTGA
+729 AKSWTTGA

>member
-49 DLVLSTIKTKSKF
+49 DLVLSTIKIKSTF

-73 VTVTGILNSTGNAVD
+73 VTVTGILNSTGNTVD

-116 RLPAENTAEVTEYTI
+116 RLPAENAAEVTEYTI

-141 TVNTVVDPVSPA
+141 TVSTVVDPVSPA

-168 VNSANT
+168 INSANT

-189 STNQTIAG
+189 STNQTIG
-197 VKTFT
+197 GIKTFT

-254 SDTTSTVTP
+254 SDTTSSVSP

-273 SIKTDT
+273 SVKTDT

-302 SQSDTTSAEAP
+302 SQSDTTSTEAP

-327 NGQGHVTG
+327 NGQGHITG

-346 SNITGNAATATKLK
+346 ANITGNAATTTKLK
-360 TARKINGTA
+360 TPRKINGTD

-386 VHKTGNESIAGTKTF
+386 VHKSGNETISGAKAFTGGFSTKQIPSPTDSQTASSYGVRQVTTEGKDGQLQYIVRTNPQIEETANGFSIGISAGA
-401 KNNVYLNGGIATKR
+401 NSIYAGGEAHIALLK
-415 ADYTGLVTYSTF
+415 AIE
-427 NETTG
+427 NPETTPPALFA
-432 RVDYM
+432 VKA
-437 RVTNST
+437 NS
-443 DVEGTAG
+443 ESA
-450 TNTVLIKGNRNI
+450 I
-462 AGQTTNNM
+462 
-470 VVGIGTGATLVLG
+470 LVS
-483 GGEGHQAYMDA
+483 DA
-494 MEAGKVPAGTPSGSA
+494 DA
-509 ENIILASDNEI
+509 
-520 YIGSKYQSGGVTGNW
+520 YIGANYQKGSTTPTTGYW
-535 WKFGTDGTLTA
+535 WKFGKD
-546 PGTIKAPTF
+546 
-555 SGKLDGNATS
+555 GKLYMPDGSELTNKYPYMREIPEVTINATEDI
-565 STTAKTTTGNAGSA
+565 TAKLTLQKSFVYFFSDTYAELHLSALITLGKVQAGILSF
-579 TKWHT
+579 
-584 ARKVSLT
+584 VP
-591 GDLTGSTTLDGTKD
+591 GDLLPEMALSNFNFPQVVAYLDKTKVHNFARFDFAPLRSAFEVNLNLTQLPTNDSKNMALYNMIIPLYIRSDMTT
-605 VSISSKLSLSAV
+605 
-617 AELMYP
+617 
-623 IGSYYMTSVNK
+623 
-634 NPKDIF
+634 
-640 GVGVWQQIKGKV
+640 
-652 LVGVDEADTTFAKAG
+652 
-667 LTGGEKTHKLTIAE
+667 
-681 MPSHTHI
+681 
-688 QNSHNHT
+688 
-695 QNSHSH
+695 
-701 PANNPTL
+701 
-708 MGQNG
+708 
-713 NTKYG
+713 
-718 EGGYNIMGTIS
+718 
-729 AKSWSTGA
+729 
-737 TTATNN
+737 
-743 AATATNQNTGGDG
+743 
-756 EHNNLQPFQT
+756 
-766 AYIWLRT
+766 
-773 A
+773 

>member
-73 VTVTGILNSTGNAVD
+73 VTVTGILNSTGNTVD

-141 TVNTVVDPVSPA
+141 TVSTVVDPVSPA

-168 VNSANT
+168 INSANT

-197 VKTFT
+197 IKTFT

-217 KLKLDQKITASG
+217 KLKTPQKVTLTGDASG
-229 DITGTVSF
+229 SATFDGTQ
-237 NGTKA
+237 
-242 AVLPTTLATIAQ
+242 AVGLATTLATIAQ
-254 SDTTSTVTP
+254 SNTASSVSP
-263 NYNESFTTVD
+263 NYNETFTTVD
-273 SIKTDT
+273 SVKTDT

-302 SQSDTTSAEAP
+302 SQSDTTSTESP

-327 NGQGHVTG
+327 NGHGHVTG

-346 SNITGNAATATKLK
+346 ANITGNAATATKLK
-360 TARKINGTA
+360 TPRKINGTD

-376 NVNAANDSDI
+376 NINAANDSDI
-386 VHKTGNESIAGTKTF
+386 VHKSGTETIDGVKTF
-401 KNNVYLNGGIATKR
+401 KRAINVYSEAGSGLQAYFRAHLMGNDGVEKQTQYLFWQNANLSNQDANGFTIAFGSGANTIVGGGESAR
-415 ADYTGLVTYSTF
+415 ALITAMENS
-427 NETTG
+427 ETSPG
-432 RVDYM
+432 
-437 RVTNST
+437 
-443 DVEGTAG
+443 
-450 TNTVLIKGNRNI
+450 
-462 AGQTTNNM
+462 
-470 VVGIGTGATLVLG
+470 GIGTNG
-483 GGEGHQAYMDA
+483 GSEHAIVVADTN
-494 MEAGKVPAGTPSGSA
+494 V
-509 ENIILASDNEI
+509 
-520 YIGSKYQSGGVTGNW
+520 YIGSGYQSGGVTGKW
-535 WKFGTDGTLTA
+535 WTFQNDGI
-546 PGTIKAPTF
+546 IKTPKN
-555 SGKLDGNATS
+555 GKLLDSAD
-565 STTAKTTTGNAGSA
+565 TGLKALIA
-579 TKWHT
+579 
-584 ARKVSLT
+584 
-591 GDLTGSTTLDGTKD
+591 DL
-605 VSISSKLSLSAV
+605 V
-617 AELMYP
+617 YP
-623 IGSYYMTSVNK
+623 VGSYYMSNVATD
-634 NPKDIF
+634 PKEVF
-640 GVGVWQQIKGKV
+640 GVGVWEQVKGKV
-652 LVGVDEADTTFAKAG
+652 IVGVDEDDTDFSSAG

-729 AKSWSTGA
+729 AKSWTTGA

>member
-62 PVSSVKISGST
+62 PVSSVKITGST
-73 VTVTGILNSTGNAVD
+73 VTVTGILNSTGNTVD
-88 YDMNTLLLVCKYNGA
+88 YDMNTLLLVCKYNGT
-103 EFLAAATTAQTPF
+103 EFLAAVTTAQTPF

-141 TVNTVVDPVSPA
+141 TVSTVVDPVSPA

-168 VNSANT
+168 INSANT
-174 DRKSIWDKIADLVDK
+174 DRKSIWDKIAGLVDK

-197 VKTFT
+197 IKTFT

-217 KLKLDQKITASG
+217 KLKTAQKVTLTGDASG
-229 DITGTVSF
+229 SATF
-237 NGTKA
+237 NGTQ
-242 AVLPTTLATIAQ
+242 AVGLPTTLATISQ
-254 SDTTSTVTP
+254 SNTTSSISP

-273 SIKTDT
+273 SVKTDT

-294 VAYVHPNV
+294 VAYVHPSV
-302 SQSDTTSAEAP
+302 SQSDTTSAESP
-313 NNGSTFD
+313 NNGSTFN
-320 VVDSVKR
+320 VIDSVKI

-346 SNITGNAATATKLK
+346 TNVTGNAATATKLK
-360 TARKINGTA
+360 TARKINGTD

-376 NVNAANDSDI
+376 NVKATNDSDI
-386 VHKTGNESIAGTKTF
+386 VHKSGSETVSGSKAFTDNVSLKFVPVTNNLSSSTALGIRQTNADGSNGQLQYFLRANPSLVETANGFTIGLSAGANTILAGGEAHIALLKAIETEQLPSVISDTKPTSEHAIVVADNNTYIGT
-401 KNNVYLNGGIATKR
+401 NYQNGAT
-415 ADYTGLVTYSTF
+415 TP
-427 NETTG
+427 TTG
-432 RVDYM
+432 Y
-437 RVTNST
+437 
-443 DVEGTAG
+443 
-450 TNTVLIKGNRNI
+450 
-462 AGQTTNNM
+462 
-470 VVGIGTGATLVLG
+470 
-483 GGEGHQAYMDA
+483 
-494 MEAGKVPAGTPSGSA
+494 
-509 ENIILASDNEI
+509 
-520 YIGSKYQSGGVTGNW
+520 W
-535 WKFGTDGTLTA
+535 WKFGKDGTLTA
-546 PGTIKAPTF
+546 PGTIKASTF

-565 STTAKTTTGNAGSA
+565 ATTATTTTGNAGSA
-579 TKWHT
+579 TKWQT
-584 ARKVSLT
+584 ARKVSIT
-591 GDLTGSTTLDGTKD
+591 GDLTGSTTIDGSKD
-605 VSISSKLSLSAV
+605 VSISSKLNVAAV

-623 IGSYYMTSVNK
+623 VGSYYMSSVNK

-640 GVGVWQQIKGKV
+640 GIGVWEQIKGKV
-652 LVGVDEADTTFAKAG
+652 LVGVDEADPTFAKAG
-667 LTGGEKTHKLTIAE
+667 LTGGEKTHKLTVAE

-729 AKSWSTGA
+729 ARSWTTGA

-743 AATATNQNTGGDG
+743 AATATNQNTGGNG